1 MLDVS
6 SLKIPDGLVYLDNN
20 ATTACFPEV
29 VAAMQPYWNL
39 AFGNASSSHFAG
51 RLVGRVVEKARES
64 VASALDIDQG
74 QVFFNSGATEGNNWI
89 FQAFADS
96 RPVMRRVV
104 VSTIEHKSVLNAAK
118 RLERFGFDV
127 SFLPVT
133 SDGAVDLGAARKAI
147 IRGTGLVSVQ
157 LANNETGVIQPVR
170 ELVEMAHAAG
180 AFFHCDAVQALGK
193 MPFSLSELG
202 VDSATFS
209 AHKIHGPKGIG
220 ILYLRSGTSQF
231 PFPMPLEGGGQ
242 ERSVRPGTLNVPG
255 VVGLAKAMEMLPD
268 EAALERMRILRDKF
282 EAKLLAAIPGSCI
295 NGGRVVRLPNTTNL
309 FLPCGSAE
317 ILMSNMPLLCV
328 SMGSACN
335 SGVIEGSYVLKA
347 MGCPVDKINRS
358 IRISTSVLTSTQELE
373 QAERTIIATVA
384 KFQEGHDDF

>member
-1 MLDVS
+1 MFDVS

-39 AFGNASSSHFAG
+39 AFGNASSSHFSG
-51 RLVGRVVEKARES
+51 RLVGRVVGKARES

-96 RPVMRRVV
+96 RPAMRRVV

-133 SDGAVDLGAARKAI
+133 SDGAIDLGAARKAI

-220 ILYLRSGTSQF
+220 ILYLRSGAYQF
-231 PFPMPLEGGGQ
+231 PFPMPIEGGGQ

-255 VVGLAKAMEMLPD
+255 IVGLAKAMEMLPD
-268 EAALERMRILRDKF
+268 ENTLTRMQAMRDAF
-282 EAKLLAAIPGSCI
+282 EASVLAAISGSFV
-295 NGGRVVRLPNTTNL
+295 NGAGANRLPNTTN
-309 FLPCGSAE
+309 FFIPGVPSDV
-317 ILMSNMPLLCV
+317 IMDNMPLFCV
-328 SMGSACN
+328 SNGSACN
-335 SGVIEGSYVLKA
+335 TGAFEPSYVLQS
-347 MGCPVDKINRS
+347 MGLSQDFARHC
-358 IRISTSVLTSTQELE
+358 IRISTSALTQIEDISSFSAELVKTWR
-373 QAERTIIATVA
+373 QLI
-384 KFQEGHDDF
+384 